1 MTQTLDY
8 KPTRLEILQ
17 REQRE
22 ADQARQHALQAAID
36 QRATDVRDWAALPG
50 KKKDHAKLF
59 AELAALQA
67 KHNSLLAEAH
77 NIAKNQAPPL
87 RAKYEA
93 LDAAVS
99 GQSALR
105 EMLVAGAA
113 SEARD
118 DYLAAEQARDQ
129 ARFDIQNATGAVRT
143 AEEAARVLAGP
154 TPMDRARGV
163 DRFIFDA
170 KTAQEQV
177 AAGEAAEKELPALR
191 KRLASAEAAVAVA
204 LAECCKS

>member
-1 MTQTLDY
+1 MTTTLDQ
-8 KPTRLEILQ
+8 PTRLEILQ

-22 ADQARQHALQAAID
+22 ADQARQAETQAATG
-36 QRATDVRDWAALPG
+36 RREADVREWAALPQ
-50 KKKDHAKLF
+50 KKRERDKLQ
-59 AELAALQA
+59 AELDVMQA
-67 KHNSLLAEAH
+67 KYDALLAEAMDLAE
-77 NIAKNQAPPL
+77 NKGPPL
-87 RAKYEA
+87 RSRLEP
-93 LDAAVS
+93 LNAAVT
-99 GQSALR
+99 GQTALR
-105 EMLVAGAA
+105 DRLVAGAPA
-113 SEARD
+113 GARHA
-118 DYLAAEQARDQ
+118 YLSAKQTRDEI
-129 ARFDIQNATGAVRT
+129 RFAIQNAEGAVRT